1 MNKIKFSMLIVFLFF
16 MIFVYSDFVSAQN
29 ADVCVIFFTGVN
41 CSECDYVSYLIYESP
56 DYAGNLTVIEYEL
69 NEHPENIPIAQQYMS
84 EYDLPFSMPE
94 DIPLLLFGYDNY
106 LKNKDETIEC
116 LRHRIDALIIK
127 DGNEC
132 PTVTGSSVPPEN
144 LGGGEGG
151 NGGGANFP
159 GSPAI
164 QKIEGRGQMPDITAE
179 PEADEDG
186 GDGDVKN
193 QNNLTS
199 GSGGDI
205 FQSVGEG
212 LSSNYPVTIAAVL
225 IIFVLA
231 CISIAAIKKKRRF
244 RI

>member
-1 MNKIKFSMLIVFLFF
+1 MNKAKFLVLIVFLFF

-69 NEHPENIPIAQQYMS
+69 NEHPENIPIAQQYIS
-84 EYDLPFSMPE
+84 EYDLHFSMPE
-94 DIPLLLFGYDNY
+94 DIPVLLFGYDNY
-106 LKNKDETIEC
+106 LKGKDETIEC
-116 LRHRIDALIIK
+116 LKGKIGSLIIQG
-127 DGNEC
+127 GNEC
-132 PTVTGSSVPPEN
+132 PTVTGSSVSPEN
-144 LGGGEGG
+144 LGSGGG

-164 QKIEGRGQMPDITAE
+164 QKIEGRGQMPNIATE

-186 GDGDVKN
+186 GDGSVKN

-199 GSGGDI
+199 GTGGDL

-231 CISIAAIKKKRRF
+231 FISIAVIKRKRRF